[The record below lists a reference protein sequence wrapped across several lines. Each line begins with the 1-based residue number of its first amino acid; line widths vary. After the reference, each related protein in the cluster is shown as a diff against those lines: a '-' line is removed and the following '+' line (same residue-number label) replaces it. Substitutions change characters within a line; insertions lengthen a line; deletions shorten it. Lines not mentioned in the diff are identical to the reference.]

1 MPDSLLFSIGVD
13 NLLEAIRPHG
23 RDEVRFPRGL
33 VESEARRHPSERL
46 QTWFRRV
53 VDRSCGGEPGLI
65 AIEDNIAVLV
75 ALNGRPRLSYAS
87 IQTVIA
93 TTDLDDYYLDEAAQ
107 AQYLRLDLD
116 YRTLGDPF
124 SHPLAHVHVE
134 GELSPRFAL
143 DGGYSGN
150 IVIDYL
156 EFIYRN
162 YVPNKWL
169 AWARRAWDRE
179 RSTNESP
186 GESDRFSTVIQAFGD
201 GQFHILREHAA
212 FLGDVKRA
220 LRRRK
225 DEAYRYHMEGA
236 DREIL
241 EYPSAR

>member
-1 MPDSLLFSIGVD
+1 M
-13 NLLEAIRPHG
+13 
-23 RDEVRFPRGL
+23 
-33 VESEARRHPSERL
+33 ESEARRHPSERL

-75 ALNGRPRLSYAS
+75 ALNG
-87 IQTVIA
+87 
-93 TTDLDDYYLDEAAQ
+93 
-107 AQYLRLDLD
+107 
-116 YRTLGDPF
+116 
-124 SHPLAHVHVE
+124 
-134 GELSPRFAL
+134 
-143 DGGYSGN
+143 
-150 IVIDYL
+150 
-156 EFIYRN
+156 
-162 YVPNKWL
+162 
-169 AWARRAWDRE
+169 E